1 MPPQPL
7 IPPHDGDPAL
17 MLRSLVTPYI
27 HIPYPLIDFDKFDEF
42 AVEKN
47 ISLTGVEKEDVS
59 GELLKRVR
67 LLRGELLEE
76 DKEIWPPL
84 RSPVNLKEKHYSP
97 SYIALFAL
105 TLYCYP
111 NDMHLAEALIY
122 CISKNSKEKIRNLL
136 LQIQR
141 GQYPSK

>member
-1 MPPQPL
+1 MPPQQL
-7 IPPHDGDPAL
+7 IFPHDGDPAL
-17 MLRSLVTPYI
+17 MLRSLVKP
-27 HIPYPLIDFDKFDEF
+27 HIDIPDPVIDFDKFDEF
-42 AVEKN
+42 ADEKN
-47 ISLTGVEKEDVS
+47 ISLTEVEKEDVS

-84 RSPVNLKEKHYSP
+84 RSRVNLKEKLYSP

-105 TLYCYP
+105 ALYCYP
-111 NDMHLAEALIY
+111 NDITLSEALIY

-136 LQIQR
+136 LQILC